1 MSEYLGTRRTSSN
14 VNPSLNSNETLLQKL
29 KIDYKRLCYFDN
41 FEAIVMASFVAT
53 TLCVRITLAPFNT
66 HIASVVIDPN
76 NRSEGFSF
84 LKRLPIMDLFE
95 TDIKI
100 GYFIL
105 KELRFLII
113 ERSLS
118 TQSVLIFVKNLPF
131 PVFLKNPI
139 AGSSTIFLSGI

>member
-1 MSEYLGTRRTSSN
+1 M
-14 VNPSLNSNETLLQKL
+14 
-29 KIDYKRLCYFDN
+29 
-41 FEAIVMASFVAT
+41 
-53 TLCVRITLAPFNT
+53 LAPFKT
-66 HIASVVIDPN
+66 HIASAVIDPN

-84 LKRLPIMDLFE
+84 CKRLPIRDLFE
-95 TDIKI
+95 TEIKI

-105 KELRFLII
+105 RELRFLII